1 MLLDSHSLNTV
12 PWSETVLEGSVG
24 SCGAHGQP
32 EEQGWGSRQRV
43 RVRKSPPALARVWL
57 SKKLSPYNQDP
68 KEFSAMLLPCPWA
81 VLGHSR
87 SCGPSG
93 GACQPTFP
101 CKACVCHRAPSGGAP
116 GSPWCPTHPLWVS
129 AHQPDPEPG
138 FESAS
143 TKRNAGHIPGLGSRE
158 SDIWEF
164 TSEIS
169 DLRCEPGWT
178 PAEEHPWHPLG
189 DPLWPPAF
197 RQN

>member
-57 SKKLSPYNQDP
+57 SKKIQRS
-68 KEFSAMLLPCPWA
+68 FLPCSSHVPGLSWA
-81 VLGHSR
+81 TADHVGHQEEPAR
-87 SCGPSG
+87 P
-93 GACQPTFP
+93 AFP